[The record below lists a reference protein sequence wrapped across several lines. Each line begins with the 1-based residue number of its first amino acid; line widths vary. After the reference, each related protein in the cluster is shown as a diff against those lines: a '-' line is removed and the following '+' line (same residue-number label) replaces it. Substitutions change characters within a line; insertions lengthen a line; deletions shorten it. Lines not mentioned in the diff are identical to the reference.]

1 MFRKC
6 FDFSGVRLCISA
18 PCELAVTDKLSR
30 FETECEDGCV
40 SVRLHFADALP
51 QPHEGDGR
59 RYLTNTARAKNAAPY
74 AFVEGEGAEWNIL
87 MSEEYRKFTDV
98 VSVLKALD
106 LNHILLEQ
114 NAVVLHASYIEYEGG
129 AVLFSAPSGTGKS
142 TQAELWKKY
151 RGARI
156 INGDRC
162 LIRNGEAGF
171 TAGGIY
177 YSGTSE
183 YCENRTL
190 PLKAVVLPRKAKE
203 NRIEPVTGIT
213 AFRSIFRECAHKT
226 AYPDDPALAATLISE
241 LVKTVPT
248 ALLSCLPDEGAVC
261 ALEEYLRRI

>member
-30 FETECEDGCV
+30 FETEREDACV
-40 SVRLHFADALP
+40 TVRLSFADALP

-59 RYLTNTARAKNAAPY
+59 RYLYNTARDKNAAPY
-74 AFVEGEGAEWNIL
+74 AAVEGEGADRSIL
-87 MSEEYRKFTDV
+87 VSEEYRKFTDA

-106 LNHILLEQ
+106 LNHILLER
-114 NAVVLHASYIEYEGG
+114 NAVVLHASYIEHEGD
-129 AVLFSAPSGTGKS
+129 AVLFCAPSGTGKS

-151 RGARI
+151 RSTRI

-162 LIRNGEAGF
+162 LIRKGEAGF

-190 PLKAVVLPRKAKE
+190 PIKAIVLLRKARE
-203 NRIEPVTGIT
+203 NSIEPIGGIT

-226 AYPDDPALAATLISE
+226 AYPDDPALAAILISE

-261 ALEEYLRRI
+261 TLEEYLRRI